1 MKKWEYKI
9 LNLRAKGVTNLVLS
23 KEDEQELNKLG
34 DEGWELVST
43 APTVNGRTICCIMKR
58 ENNINI

>member
-23 KEDEQELNKLG
+23 KEDEQELNKQG
-34 DEGWELVST
+34 DEGWELVSS

-58 ENNINI
+58 EKI